1 MLGPAALLTS
11 LLLAPPAGPR
21 VIGAPESAE
30 VISSGQ
36 VQTSL
41 RLAPQGML
49 VLEIEG
55 PVELGLG
62 LRGLSPRGVR
72 PVPLDLTVVRDDA
85 EQGTVRIALPAPDGA
100 TLRADDTIEPSGEV
114 LARIDVPPGPHS
126 YRIVI
131 GGPPRGALVRPFS
144 ATRLAPGA
152 IVATPGASAE
162 TTAPA
167 PPPPPRAPVRPP
179 PRTLV
184 SEIETVDGALAPWR
198 RPDAVRVP
206 LVVRRE
212 PGLTPWTLTG
222 LSLTGSLAFA
232 GVAVLVSGRVQAER
246 AHDEPIQIRAGALHD
261 SSERS
266 YRTGAALLGT
276 AAALGVATLLAW
288 WLETP
293 ASPGAARLEFRF

>member
-11 LLLAPPAGPR
+11 LLLAPPAVPR
-21 VIGAPESAE
+21 VIGASESAE

-36 VQTSL
+36 AQTSL

-55 PVELGLG
+55 PLELGLG

-72 PVPLDLTVVRDDA
+72 PVPLDLTVVRDDV
-85 EQGTVRIALPAPDGA
+85 EQGTVRIALPPPDGA
-100 TLRADDTIEPSGEV
+100 VLPADDALEPSGEV

-131 GGPPRGALVRPFS
+131 GGPSRGALVRPFS
-144 ATRLAPGA
+144 AKRLAPGA
-152 IVATPGASAE
+152 IVATPGASA
-162 TTAPA
+162 AA
-167 PPPPPRAPVRPP
+167 APVRPAPPRSPVRSP
-179 PRTLV
+179 PRTLA
-184 SEIETVDGALAPWR
+184 SEVETVDGSLSPWH
-198 RPDAVRVP
+198 RPDAVRIP
-206 LVVRRE
+206 RVVRRE

-246 AHDEPIQIRAGALHD
+246 AHDEPIQIQAGALHD

-276 AAALGVATLLAW
+276 AAALGLATVIAW